1 VALRWLLAAAH
12 LLALGI
18 GFGAVLARARA
29 LREPLDAAGLRR
41 VFAADG
47 WWAVAAAVWIS
58 TGLWRWL
65 GSIEKPASYYS
76 HNPVFWLKLA
86 LLGLILTLELVP
98 MTTLIRWRREA
109 GGAAPIDTSGA
120 PRLARLSSIQAILV
134 VLMVLAATAMARGYG
149 A

>member
-1 VALRWLLAAAH
+1 MELRWLLAAAH

-29 LREPLDAAGLRR
+29 LREPLDGPGLRR
-41 VFAADG
+41 AYSADAAWG
-47 WWAVAAAVWIS
+47 AAAALWIS

-65 GSIEKPASYYS
+65 GGTEKPAEYYS
-76 HNPVFWLKLA
+76 GNHVFWLKLG
-86 LLGLILTLELVP
+86 LLGLILVLEVVP
-98 MTTLIRWRREA
+98 MTTLMRWRRQSR
-109 GGAAPIDTSGA
+109 GGGVVDTAAA
-120 PRLARLSSIQAILV
+120 PRLARISSVQAVLV